1 MKQEIIDLL
10 KKVIKD
16 NYNLKL
22 EDVKLENPPKKELWD
37 YAFGC
42 FSLARDL
49 KKKSCS
55 NCWRYYG
62 IN

>member
-22 EDVKLENPPKKELWD
+22 EDVKLENPPKKEL
-37 YAFGC
+37 
-42 FSLARDL
+42 
-49 KKKSCS
+49 
-55 NCWRYYG
+55 
-62 IN
+62 